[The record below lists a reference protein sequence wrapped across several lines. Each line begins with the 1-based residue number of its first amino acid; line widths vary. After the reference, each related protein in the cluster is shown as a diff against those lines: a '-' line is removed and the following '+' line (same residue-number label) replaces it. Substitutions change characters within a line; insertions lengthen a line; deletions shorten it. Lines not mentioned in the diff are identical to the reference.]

1 MKDKLL
7 KYQLWDMI
15 RLTSN
20 TFETAFRPIL
30 EVHGLTTMQSRVL
43 IAINESDNPTVGNI
57 SKIIDV
63 SNSNA
68 SNMCKKLEQERF
80 IHRIRSEKDERVVI
94 LELTNKG
101 KEVFAQINSDIQKI
115 YGPIIEKVPDDKFN
129 DIIKGIKLLN
139 DLLRELENASANFQ

>member
-15 RLTSN
+15 RLTST
-20 TFETAFRPIL
+20 TFETAFKPIV

-43 IAINESDNPTVGNI
+43 IAIYEYDNPTVGNI
-57 SKIIDV
+57 SKIIDI

-68 SNMCKKLEQERF
+68 SNMCKKLEKEGF
-80 IHRIRSEKDERVVI
+80 IERIRSLTDERVVI

-101 KEVFAQINSDIQKI
+101 KEVLTQINSDIEKI
-115 YGPIIEKVPDDKFN
+115 YGPIIENVPDDKFN

-139 DLLRELENASANFQ
+139 DLLRELENASASFQ